1 MFTFSKVMDQN
12 IAPKIKKIKNCYF
25 NNRIYW
31 QLIFTSKK
39 KKKKKKHSLK
49 IICKSKHL

>member
-12 IAPKIKKIKNCYF
+12 IAPKIKILKIV
-25 NNRIYW
+25 I
-31 QLIFTSKK
+31 LITEYTGNSSLLLRR
-39 KKKKKKHSLK
+39 KKKHSLK